1 MSISFKMLESFRLN
15 ISLSRVQTIVG
26 LAAGIL
32 SITGALAAYLKP
44 APGKP
49 ELVVIVQD
57 AKTRQ
62 TVSDATI
69 EILTLR
75 DAVLTT
81 LKPNWSGKTSCT
93 LDEGHYRVRVR
104 HPQYSPEVRDVQLI
118 SGRNNEIHVQL
129 RAPATSLG
137 NTVRR
142 RFHH

>member
-26 LAAGIL
+26 LTAGIL

-49 ELVVIVQD
+49 ELAVIVQD
-57 AKTRQ
+57 ARTQ
-62 TVSDATI
+62 QMVSDATI

-75 DAVLTT
+75 DALITT
-81 LKPNWSGKTSCT
+81 LKPNWSGKASCT

-104 HPQYSPEVRDVQLI
+104 HPRYGPEVREVQLV
-118 SGRNNEIHVQL
+118 SSQSAEVRVQL
-129 RAPATSLG
+129 RAATSLG
-137 NTVRR
+137 NTMRR
-142 RFHH
+142 LFRH

>member
-1 MSISFKMLESFRLN
+1 MSLSFKMLESLRPH
-15 ISLSRVQTIVG
+15 ISMSRVQSIVG

-44 APGKP
+44 APAKP

-57 AKTRQ
+57 AKTQ
-62 TVSDATI
+62 QSVSDATI

-81 LKPNWSGKTSCT
+81 LQPNGSGKTSYT

-104 HPQYSPEVRDVQLI
+104 HPRYAPEVRDVQLI
-118 SGRNNEIHVQL
+118 SGHNNEIRVQL
-129 RAPATSLG
+129 RAPTTSLG

-142 RFHH
+142 LFHH